1 MPKLK
6 TQKNWIKK
14 KNDRSKKYFTK
25 TPEKEIHRDSHIE
38 KINVGAGISR
48 DLIIEPSVDN
58 NINVYPLYESDNE
71 EINTGAGTSR
81 DLIIEPSLDNN
92 IDHDPLYE
100 SDTESS
106 DEQLSDTNFSD
117 VFSIQNWKIS
127 KKTGDRMIKTAEKTQ
142 KMSEKNHYKKKAVS
156 FNRVSNQLQ
165 NSDFRPVSVP
175 GYKEES
181 D

>member
-14 KNDRSKKYFTK
+14 KTDRLKKYFTK
-25 TPEKEIHRDSHIE
+25 TSEKEIHRDSHIE
-38 KINVGAGISR
+38 KVNVGAGISR

-117 VFSIQNWKIS
+117 KQSSDGQIFDEQSSDAANYFFRAPIS
-127 KKTGDRMIKTAEKTQ
+127 CVRHLVAHYNR
-142 KMSEKNHYKKKAVS
+142 SEN
-156 FNRVSNQLQ
+156 N
-165 NSDFRPVSVP
+165 
-175 GYKEES
+175 
-181 D
+181 

>member
-1 MPKLK
+1 M
-6 TQKNWIKK
+6 
-14 KNDRSKKYFTK
+14 
-25 TPEKEIHRDSHIE
+25 
-38 KINVGAGISR
+38 
-48 DLIIEPSVDN
+48 
-58 NINVYPLYESDNE
+58 YESDNE

-117 VFSIQNWKIS
+117 KQS
-127 KKTGDRMIKTAEKTQ
+127 
-142 KMSEKNHYKKKAVS
+142 
-156 FNRVSNQLQ
+156 
-165 NSDFRPVSVP
+165 SDGQIF
-175 GYKEES
+175 

>member
-14 KNDRSKKYFTK
+14 KTDRLKKYFTK
-25 TPEKEIHRDSHIE
+25 TSEKEIHRFTYRES
-38 KINVGAGISR
+38 KCRAGIFR
-48 DLIIEPSVDN
+48 DLIIEPSLDN

-127 KKTGDRMIKTAEKTQ
+127 KKKLVI
-142 KMSEKNHYKKKAVS
+142 V
-156 FNRVSNQLQ
+156 
-165 NSDFRPVSVP
+165 
-175 GYKEES
+175 
-181 D
+181 